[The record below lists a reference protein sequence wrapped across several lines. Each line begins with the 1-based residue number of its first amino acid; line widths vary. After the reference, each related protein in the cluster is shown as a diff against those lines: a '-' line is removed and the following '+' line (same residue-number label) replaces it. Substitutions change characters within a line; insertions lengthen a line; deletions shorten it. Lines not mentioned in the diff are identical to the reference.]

1 MESPPQVSP
10 KVFNTEFVVRVS
22 DINYGGHLGNDRVLS
37 FFHETRVRWLTQFSW
52 SEADIAGVGIVQT
65 EAHLRYRAQSF
76 LGDLL
81 SCRLNVAE
89 IKSRGFTLS
98 YTLKREKKS
107 AIIADGTTTLRFFDY
122 KTQVIART
130 PERFFEVM
138 AE

>member
-1 MESPPQVSP
+1 
-10 KVFNTEFVVRVS
+10 
-22 DINYGGHLGNDRVLS
+22 
-37 FFHETRVRWLTQFSW
+37 
-52 SEADIAGVGIVQT
+52 
-65 EAHLRYRAQSF
+65 
-76 LGDLL
+76 
-81 SCRLNVAE
+81 VAE